1 LYRRLVEEGHSF
13 SELMENLKK
22 DLAEKY
28 MKQIDLKISDVAF
41 LLGYSDHSAFSTAF
55 KRWTGKTPR
64 EARVSCV

>member
-1 LYRRLVEEGHSF
+1 
-13 SELMENLKK
+13 MENLKK

-64 EARVSCV
+64 EARQS